1 MQTYVNLLPTRTA
14 VATLL
19 LRRVR
24 QWSFVALS
32 ALSLVVVGSIVEW
45 KRVESIQVRL
55 KQLEN
60 QAGPLPTLEREVD
73 HMQQQLDQCN
83 ARATLA
89 AQLVDDRSMLSL
101 IGLVSRAAHE
111 SAGKVCVRQL
121 SVETVSA
128 SGQRGLG
135 VTGNVSLRKLQLEG
149 LGEDNLSVARF
160 VAALRESR
168 AFHEV
173 QLKAS
178 ESTQKNDRK
187 FRNYQLECIF

>member
-14 VATLL
+14 VTALL

-32 ALSLVVVGSIVEW
+32 ALFLVVVGSILEW
-45 KRVESIQVRL
+45 KRIESIQAKL
-55 KQLEN
+55 KRLEN
-60 QAGPLPTLEREVD
+60 QVAPLPILQREVD

-101 IGLVSRAAHE
+101 IGLVSRAANE

-128 SGQRGLG
+128 PGRRDPGAA
-135 VTGNVSLRKLQLEG
+135 GNVSLRKLQLEG

-160 VAALRESR
+160 VAALRGSR
-168 AFHEV
+168 VFYEV

-178 ESTQKNDRK
+178 EWTQQDDRK
-187 FRNYQLECIF
+187 FRNYELECIF